1 MAKKVFIDGSA
12 GTTGLRIH
20 ERLSGRDDLEI
31 IKLSEEL
38 RKDPSARADA
48 INASDVVFLCLPD
61 AAAIEAVSLVTSP
74 TVAVIDT
81 STAHRTNP
89 DWTYGFPEIGGLKEK
104 IVTSKRIA
112 NPGCHASGFIALVA
126 PLVAAGIIPADSILS
141 AFSLTGYSG
150 GGKKMIAEYD
160 DPARDPLLNAPR
172 MYGLTQKHKHLPE
185 MAKICGLKNDPVFC
199 PVVAP
204 YYAGMQVTV
213 PLTKDMTSATMK
225 DVFDAWKAYYKNGLV
240 RVSENA
246 DENGFL
252 SAGAFTDRDDMQVSV
267 FGNDERMILVS
278 RFDNLGK
285 GASGSAVQCMNLI
298 LGVDETTGLNI

>member
-31 IKLSEEL
+31 IKLPEEL

-225 DVFDAWKAYYKNGLV
+225 DVFDVWKAYYKNGLV

>member
-20 ERLSGRDDLEI
+20 ERLSGRKDLEI
-31 IKLSEEL
+31 IKLPEEL

-74 TVAVIDT
+74 TVAIIDT
-81 STAHRTNP
+81 STAHRTQP
-89 DWTYGFPEIGGLKEK
+89 DWTYGFPEINGLREK
-104 IVTSKRIA
+104 IVTSKRVA

-126 PLVAAGIIPADSILS
+126 PLVSAGIIPADRVLS

-150 GGKKMIAEYD
+150 GGKKMIAEYE

-185 MAKICGLKNDPVFC
+185 MAKICGLTSDPVFC

-213 PLTKDMTSATMK
+213 PLTKNMTSATMK
-225 DVFDAWKAYYKNGLV
+225 DVLDAWKAYYQNGLV
-240 RVSENA
+240 RVSESA

-252 SAGAFTDRDDMQVSV
+252 SAGAFTNRDDMQVAV
-267 FGNDERMILVS
+267 FGNEERMILVS